1 MIPLM
6 VDITNKQV
14 IICGGGEVSARKAA
28 YFAQEA
34 EVTVYS
40 RSFSPAFATIP
51 VRKIQIELN
60 ANDDQIS
67 SIIRGA
73 FLVIAATSDPEL
85 NNVIRTRCEAEQIL
99 CNSATSPLGDVT
111 LPAQYHGN
119 QFTITVSTH
128 GKSPAVSR
136 YIREYMQ
143 NTFPNLDQMI
153 CLEETLRCDLKNNQ
167 IPEDERKRILTTILN
182 DPHIWSALPSGSDAA
197 RRYVQEKYQI

>member
-28 YFAQEA
+28 YFALEA

-40 RSFSPAFATIP
+40 RSFCPAFATIP
-51 VRKIQIELN
+51 VKKIQIKLN

-67 SIIRGA
+67 SIIKGA

-85 NNVIRTRCEAEQIL
+85 NNVIRTRCKAENIL
-99 CNSATSPLGDVT
+99 CNSATSPLGEVT

-119 QFTITVSTH
+119 QFTIAVSTH

-136 YIREYMQ
+136 FIREHLQ
-143 NTFPNLDQMI
+143 NTFPDLDQMI
-153 CLEETLRCDLKNNQ
+153 SFEETLRCDLKNKQ
-167 IPEDERKRILTTILN
+167 IPEDERKRILTKILN
-182 DPHIWSALPSGSDAA
+182 DPQIWSILPTDLDAA